1 MQYRINQSDWTRYS
15 YYVNDG
21 RATYKHEFTYMDE
34 YSTYEFRVIANANDE
49 GYPKPGVPGPES
61 DLVQPRC
68 ISKKQYYE
76 TLPNYFLHFME
87 Q

>member
-1 MQYRINQSDWTRYS
+1 
-15 YYVNDG
+15 
-21 RATYKHEFTYMDE
+21 MDE